1 MLFLVYQQPGPIIV
15 LETQQVASTS
25 REVDHKRLESRLENF
40 DKKTIACL
48 VT

>member
-25 REVDHKRLESRLENF
+25 GEVDLKRLESRLENF
-40 DKKTIACL
+40 DEKTTAYL